1 MLRKTI
7 LSSLEQA
14 ETLRIT
20 SIAFPAISTGVFGF
34 PKQKWALTF
43 FRAIDMYFDSESE
56 NKLGKIRLVNNEE
69 ETAEIFAT
77 MFDSWIEFRKKC
89 ESSSIDLNP
98 VDN

>member
-1 MLRKTI
+1 
-7 LSSLEQA
+7 
-14 ETLRIT
+14 
-20 SIAFPAISTGVFGF
+20 
-34 PKQKWALTF
+34 
-43 FRAIDMYFDSESE
+43 MYFDSESE